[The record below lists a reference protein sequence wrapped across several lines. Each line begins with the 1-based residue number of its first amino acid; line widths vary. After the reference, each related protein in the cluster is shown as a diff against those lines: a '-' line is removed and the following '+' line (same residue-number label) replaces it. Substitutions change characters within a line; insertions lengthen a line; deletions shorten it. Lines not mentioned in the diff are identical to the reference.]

1 MYKNISILTD
11 VQVAQLQDLYQ
22 YAWWA
27 KGRTLDD
34 IRQML
39 NNTDY
44 IFGICEFDSEK
55 LIAFARVLS
64 DRTYRAIVFDVIVA
78 ADYRHQG
85 LGSLLLEQIVSHPEL
100 SKVECIQ
107 LFCLPEMI
115 PFYEKLGF
123 VRAEQSLLVRQRLI
137 PS

>member
-11 VQVAQLQDLYQ
+11 IQVAQLHDLYQ

-27 KGRTLDD
+27 KERALDD
-34 IRQML
+34 IYQML
-39 NNTDY
+39 KNTDY
-44 IFGICEFDSEK
+44 IFGICEWDSEK

-78 ADYRHQG
+78 DDYRHQG
-85 LGSLLLEQIVSHPEL
+85 LGALLIEQIVSHPDL
-100 SKVECIQ
+100 SQVECIQ
-107 LFCLPEMI
+107 LFCLTEMI
-115 PFYEKLGF
+115 PFYEKFGF